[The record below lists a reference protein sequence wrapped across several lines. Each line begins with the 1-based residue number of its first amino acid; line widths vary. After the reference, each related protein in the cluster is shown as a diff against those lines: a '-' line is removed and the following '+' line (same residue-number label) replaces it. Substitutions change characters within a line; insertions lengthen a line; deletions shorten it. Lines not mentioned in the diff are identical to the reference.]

1 MTGSMRVIIVML
13 GVIAVLVWLGVELRG
28 RMKDLSMLC
37 FGLAAVA
44 AVMLVGAV
52 FGIYGA

>member
-1 MTGSMRVIIVML
+1 MRIIVVML

-28 RMKDLSMLC
+28 QMRDVSMLC

-44 AVMLVGAV
+44 AALLVGAV

>member
-44 AVMLVGAV
+44 AALLVGAV

>member
-1 MTGSMRVIIVML
+1 MRIIIFIL

-28 RMKDLSMLC
+28 RMRDLSTLC

-44 AVMLVGAV
+44 TVLLVGA
-52 FGIYGA
+52 FLGMYGA

>member
-1 MTGSMRVIIVML
+1 MRVIVVML

-28 RMKDLSMLC
+28 RMRDVSMLC

-44 AVMLVGAV
+44 AALLVGAV
-52 FGIYGA
+52 FGIYGATT

>member
-1 MTGSMRVIIVML
+1 LRVIIFIL
-13 GVIAVLVWLGVELRG
+13 AVIAVLVWLGVELRE
-28 RMKDLSMLC
+28 RMRDLSTLC

-44 AVMLVGAV
+44 AVLLVGAF

>member
-1 MTGSMRVIIVML
+1 MRVIVAML
-13 GVIAVLVWLGVELRG
+13 GVVAVLVWLGVELRG
-28 RMKDLSMLC
+28 RLRDLSMLC

-44 AVMLVGAV
+44 AALLVGAF